1 MNSCDTLL
9 KIVLH
14 FKITPRKTTHK
25 RLCDIRRN
33 NQASLS
39 DDVHVHGCFFQFP
52 YRLLKTAV
60 FRGVLIFAKFIVWL
74 NHSNF
79 WQWYDIPSNYI
90 YEFEMHEFK
99 DHCCFFFFRKSR
111 NFMNTKIKS
120 YSTLKGIF
128 SVNFNT
134 YFTSTFHSYLKPNR
148 NSFLTSLLRYE
159 YGFIIIIIFYLA
171 LELKTALSEF

>member
-99 DHCCFFFFRKSR
+99 DHCWFFFLQ
-111 NFMNTKIKS
+111 KIKKFHEHENKILQ
-120 YSTLKGIF
+120 YAKRYIF
-128 SVNFNT
+128 CQFQHLFYFNI
-134 YFTSTFHSYLKPNR
+134 
-148 NSFLTSLLRYE
+148 SFV
-159 YGFIIIIIFYLA
+159 F
-171 LELKTALSEF
+171 KTE